1 MYDPNNRIEPWKLNS
16 VNDFPLFFILHS
28 HLNRLELNTFFFWVK
43 PWMNNCPGCVCGMH
57 AFIFYFLL
65 YFLFFSLS
73 ISFQIFFSR
82 SNHSKYQTRAYTHTH
97 NRLYIS
103 CTVLYMLDWPTG
115 PMDQHHHRTLINPV
129 QSIRIRSILTNMCA
143 HMHTCPIQFD
153 LICCFFCLFRDL
165 SFGFSPHSFSIL
177 WSNIFS
183 FFTMNT
189 KSFI

>member
-1 MYDPNNRIEPWKLNS
+1 MWYAR
-16 VNDFPLFFILHS
+16 V
-28 HLNRLELNTFFFWVK
+28 
-43 PWMNNCPGCVCGMH
+43 
-57 AFIFYFLL
+57 
-65 YFLFFSLS
+65 YFLFST
-73 ISFQIFFSR
+73 FFSILFVVDFI
-82 SNHSKYQTRAYTHTH
+82 SNFFFHDLIIQNIKRVHTHTHTH

-115 PMDQHHHRTLINPV
+115 PMDHHHHRTLINPV